1 MENPA
6 LERNQLPPWEGFR
19 ANAENLALRS
29 CVGYHMPELQRMKS
43 FAFAGLA
50 LVAAVS
56 FTACDPKVKSRRD
69 SAPGPQPVV
78 DRPGAPTLSPDDGTS
93 TTTTTVE
100 TTTDPRPGGNV
111 IPEPKTR
118 LTPEYGIKI
127 EGKTGYVKSP
137 YDAQGRPIDVRG
149 LPPGT
154 EVEDPYTPGRTLL
167 VP

>member
-1 MENPA
+1 
-6 LERNQLPPWEGFR
+6 
-19 ANAENLALRS
+19 
-29 CVGYHMPELQRMKS
+29 MKS

-56 FTACDPKVKSRRD
+56 FTACDPKVKTRQEP
-69 SAPGPQPVV
+69 APGPQNPKVQG
-78 DRPGAPTLSPDDGTS
+78 PGSPTLPPEDGGS
-93 TTTTTVE
+93 RPNRDNTTTE
-100 TTTDPRPGGNV
+100 PRTGGNV
-111 IPEPKTR
+111 IPEPPKR
-118 LTPEYGIKI
+118 SNPEYGVKI
-127 EGKTGYVKSP
+127 EGKSGYVKSP